1 MPGIDA
7 ARQAREARRWV
18 ARADLDATAAQRLL
32 TGAPPLPS
40 VAAFHCQQAAEKLL
54 KAALVRVGVRPRKT
68 HDLTSLADEAVRFL
82 PTLTPLADPLRPR
95 TLWSFAFRY
104 PLDEGVDEPEPTVE
118 EIRTVLEQIFGL
130 RAVVLSVIERDRDGT
145 SEERSV

>member
-1 MPGIDA
+1 MPALDP

-18 ARADLDATAAQRLL
+18 ARADLDATAAGRLL
-32 TGAPPLPS
+32 TGTPPLPS

-54 KAALVRVGVRPRKT
+54 KAVLVCAGVRPRKT
-68 HDLTSLADEAVRFL
+68 HDLTSLADEAGQLL

-104 PLDEGVDEPEPTVE
+104 PLDEGVDEPEPMVA
-118 EIRTVLEQIFGL
+118 EIRAVLGQIAEL
-130 RAVVLSVIERDRDGT
+130 RAAVVRMIEGVRGGPA
-145 SEERSV
+145 EERSV